1 MSSLEVKD
9 SCVDLEGKYIKLK
22 RLDPEED
29 YLELYRSSHGTPQKK
44 RAGDFILVV
53 DKKSNRKIGQI
64 NYLYVVPIYN
74 PAELGRL
81 WCTPE
86 FWGKRA
92 EWKCNADNNPSGK
105 AAVKLGFT
113 EEGVFPSTYDF

>member
-29 YLELYRSSHGTPQKK
+29 YLELYRSSHGT
-44 RAGDFILVV
+44 R
-53 DKKSNRKIGQI
+53 
-64 NYLYVVPIYN
+64 
-74 PAELGRL
+74 
-81 WCTPE
+81 
-86 FWGKRA
+86 RA